1 MNSKNV
7 SLNNIGI
14 YKMKIKNKTQT
25 KLMFIAL
32 AVLFALVIYQIRN
45 PIVVKKR
52 VPVPLP
58 VEVPVQ
64 IPVEREFR
72 KPPIKEYK
80 PGYVQQMGVLIGEDG
95 DTLPLYG
102 KEVRGRRDRYHYYTS
117 TPGHQIYSLPVT
129 HEDRD
134 CMDDMGCR
142 ELYGQERVNVLG
154 KSTPY
159 EAKLYRTENFFV

>member
-1 MNSKNV
+1 
-7 SLNNIGI
+7 
-14 YKMKIKNKTQT
+14 MKIKNKTQT

-80 PGYVQQMGVLIGEDG
+80 PGYVQQMGVLVGPDEE
-95 DTLPLYG
+95 TLPLYG
-102 KEVRGRRDRYHYYTS
+102 KEVRGRRDQYHYYTT
-117 TPGHQIYSLPVT
+117 TPGDQVYPLPVT
-129 HEDRD
+129 IDNRD
-134 CMDDMGCR
+134 CMDDIGCQ
-142 ELYGQERVNVLG
+142 ELYGNESVSVLG
-154 KSTPY
+154 QTGSFQ
-159 EAKLYRTENFFV
+159 AKLYRTDNFF